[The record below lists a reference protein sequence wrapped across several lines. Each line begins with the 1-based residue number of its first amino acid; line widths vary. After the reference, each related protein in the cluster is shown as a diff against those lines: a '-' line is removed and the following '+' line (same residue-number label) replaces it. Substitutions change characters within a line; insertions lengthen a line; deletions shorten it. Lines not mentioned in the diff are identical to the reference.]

1 MKYIAQFIFWIWGWK
16 IMGEIPNDVKKCIV
30 VMAPHTSMWDFV
42 LGRLGWY
49 ILGRKVKF
57 LIKKEMFFFPLG
69 PIVKWL
75 GGIPVDRSKS
85 GKLVESVA
93 AQIRQNDSFYIVIT
107 PEGTR
112 RLNPNW
118 KRGFYY
124 IAQQAR
130 VPVALGYL
138 DYEKKTG
145 GVGPIFT
152 PSGDYHKDFK
162 LLEDFYR
169 GKGARHPEKFNL
181 S

>member
-16 IMGEIPNDVKKCIV
+16 IKGEIPKDVKKCIV

-42 LGRLGWY
+42 FGRLGWY

-93 AQIRQNDSFYIVIT
+93 EQIRQHDTFYIVIT

-118 KRGFYY
+118 KKGFYY
-124 IAQQAR
+124 IAQQAN

-138 DYEKKTG
+138 DYRKKIG

-152 PSGDYHKDFK
+152 LSGDYQKDFK
-162 LLEDFYR
+162 MLEDFYR
-169 GKGARHPEKFNL
+169 GKGAKHPEKFNL